1 MAMFGCGIGVR
12 VEGEQQGVVRTCRRL
27 NKHHGPAFIA
37 AEAAR
42 SLSASEG
49 RTSVE
54 RMP

>member
-37 AEAAR
+37 AE
-42 SLSASEG
+42 SSK
-49 RTSVE
+49 TSVCK
-54 RMP
+54 RGSDIG